1 MKTLNALYDE
11 ILKDDALKKQYAE
24 AAGNNTLVEFAK
36 ANGVDAS
43 LDDIQAFLTEK
54 NGKPISIDELENVS
68 GGWFDVET
76 FMQSCDN
83 NNENSNSKSKC

>member
-1 MKTLNALYDE
+1 MKTFDELYNE
-11 ILKDDALKKQYAE
+11 ILKNDALKKQYAE
-24 AAGNNTLVEFAK
+24 AAKSNTLTDFTK

-43 LDDIQAFLTEK
+43 LDDIKAFLTEK

-68 GGWFDVET
+68 GGWFDVEA